1 MKIDELKVNSY
12 GKLKNKDIKFKDGIN
27 IIYGENEH
35 GKSTLLNFIVNMFY
49 GTSKNKKGKILISIN
64 LGILKNFLVKLN
76 IH

>member
-49 GTSKNKKGKILISIN
+49 GTSKRKDYVR
-64 LGILKNFLVKLN
+64 F
-76 IH
+76 